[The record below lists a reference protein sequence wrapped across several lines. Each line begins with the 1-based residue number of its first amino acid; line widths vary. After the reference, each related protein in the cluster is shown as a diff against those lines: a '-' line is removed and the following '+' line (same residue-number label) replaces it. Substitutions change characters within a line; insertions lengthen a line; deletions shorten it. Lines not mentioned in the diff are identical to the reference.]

1 MNFSKI
7 KSLKF
12 EEKLFIF
19 GIACVTA
26 ICLAAV
32 FNRLDSAIV
41 GSCVGA
47 IVFIVTRKKYKA

>member
-1 MNFSKI
+1 MR
-7 KSLKF
+7 F

-26 ICLAAV
+26 ICISALLH
-32 FNRLDSAIV
+32 RMDSAIV

-47 IVFIVTRKKYKA
+47 IVFIITRKKYKPPK